1 MFDKKPALILSN
13 DGIETEDSG
22 FQSWKDVTEEEVYV
36 PFRNDYLFYKYP
48 GGSRNMLLS
57 GVLFMNKL
65 DTSPKRIAHLL
76 YVYRNRYLQNKD
88 AREGPK
94 TED

>member
-48 GGSRNMLLS
+48 GGSRNMELS
-57 GVLFMNKL
+57 APWGMEKL
-65 DTSPKRIAHLL
+65 ELDHDRIAHLL

-88 AREGPK
+88 A
-94 TED
+94 